1 MARDE
6 LHFDLSRTATRQ
18 AIFGRTI
25 ELLDKPEKTR
35 IAVVGKYTQLPDA
48 SLHLNN
54 FDEVCTAIDTTVAS
68 DFAKSE
74 AKEVYRILAEA
85 EAKVHGCEVSETHFH
100 EVGEA
105 MTCRAILG
113 ICTAIELIAPEKIT
127 ATPVQVGS
135 GTVECAHG
143 VLDIPAPAT
152 AAILERFNIPVQ
164 ATRLEGELCTPTSA
178 ALIAHFVKE
187 FHE

>member
-6 LHFDLSRTATRQ
+6 LHFDLSCTATRQ

-35 IAVVGKYTQLPDA
+35 IAYVVDDESIPA

>member
-35 IAVVGKYTQLPDA
+35 IAYVVDDESIPA

-74 AKEVYRILAEA
+74 AKEVYQILAEA

-113 ICTAIELIAPEKIT
+113 KI
-127 ATPVQVGS
+127 GR
-135 GTVECAHG
+135 AH
-143 VLDIPAPAT
+143 V
-152 AAILERFNIPVQ
+152 
-164 ATRLEGELCTPTSA
+164 
-178 ALIAHFVKE
+178 
-187 FHE
+187 